1 VNSQNPDGVFV
12 HSHALLESANVGA
25 GTRVWAF
32 AHVLPGAVIGRDCN
46 LCDHVFI
53 ENDVVVG
60 DRVTVK
66 CGIQLWDGVRIEDD
80 VFLGPNVTFTND
92 RYPRS
97 RQHLSRYP
105 ETIVKRGA
113 SIGANATILP
123 GLVIGPAAMIGAG
136 AVVTR
141 SVPAN
146 AVVMGNPARIVR
158 YTSDVETTAAAT
170 APPQSGRD
178 SREQQSLVPGVQSFR
193 NRTIK
198 DLRGN
203 LVARQLGDGLPFQP
217 QRCFLVYDV
226 PTKELRGEH
235 AHRRCEQLLVCVGGS
250 VNVLCDD
257 GEHRQEFLLDS
268 PEIGLHIG
276 PMVWGTQYRY
286 SEEAVLMVMASMPYD
301 PDDYIRSYDAFLA
314 EKRLVKAGSPSR
326 EGHP

>member
-1 VNSQNPDGVFV
+1 VANQSPEGVFV
-12 HSHALLESANVGA
+12 HANALLESDKVGP
-25 GTRVWAF
+25 GSRVWAF

-46 LCDHVFI
+46 ICDQVFI

-105 ETIVKRGA
+105 ETVVKRGA

-123 GLVIGPAAMIGAG
+123 GLVIGPGSMIGAG
-136 AVVTR
+136 SVVTR
-141 SVPAN
+141 NVPPN
-146 AVVMGNPARIVR
+146 AVVVGNPARIVR
-158 YTSDVETTAAAT
+158 YTTDAESAAAP
-170 APPQSGRD
+170 AAVGPRLDESRQSNV
-178 SREQQSLVPGVQSFR
+178 EGVRLLR
-193 NRTIK
+193 NPTIK

-203 LVARQLGDGLPFQP
+203 LVARQMGDGLPFQP
-217 QRCFLVYDV
+217 QRCFLVFDV

-235 AHRRCEQLLVCVGGS
+235 AHRRCEQLLVCIGGS

-257 GEHRQEFLLDS
+257 GVRRQEFVLDS
-268 PEIGLHIG
+268 PEIGLHMG
-276 PMVWGTQYRY
+276 AMVWGTQYRY
-286 SEEAVLMVMASMPYD
+286 SNDAVLMVLASLPYD
-301 PDDYIRSYDAFLA
+301 AGDYIRSYEAFLE
-314 EKRLVKAGSPSR
+314 EKRSTKAENPS
-326 EGHP
+326 GKGQKP

>member
-1 VNSQNPDGVFV
+1 MGNQKPDGVFV
-12 HSHALLESANVGA
+12 HAQALLESPNVGA

-32 AHVLPGAVIGRDCN
+32 AHVLPKAVIGRDCN
-46 LCDHVFI
+46 LCDGVFV

-66 CGIQLWDGVRIEDD
+66 CGVQLWDGLRIEDD

-92 RYPRS
+92 RFPRS
-97 RQHLSRYP
+97 QQHLARYP
-105 ETIVKRGA
+105 ETVVKRGA

-123 GLVIGPAAMIGAG
+123 GLTIGAAAMVGAG
-136 AVVTR
+136 SVVTR
-141 SVPAN
+141 DVPAN
-146 AVVMGNPARIVR
+146 AVVVGNPARIVR
-158 YTSDVETTAAAT
+158 YTSGGPEVAAS
-170 APPQSGRD
+170 APTLPSAANGESASPVR
-178 SREQQSLVPGVQSFR
+178 GVRVLR

-198 DLRGN
+198 DMRGN
-203 LVARQLGDGLPFQP
+203 LVARQMGDGLPFQP

-235 AHRRCEQLLVCVGGS
+235 AHRRCEQLLVCVSGS

-257 GEHRQEFLLDS
+257 GEHRQELVLDS

-286 SEEAVLMVMASMPYD
+286 TKDAVLMVMASLPYD
-301 PDDYIRSYDAFLA
+301 AADYIRSYDAFLA
-314 EKRLVKAGSPSR
+314 EVRKGK
-326 EGHP
+326 

>member
-1 VNSQNPDGVFV
+1 MANQNPDGVFV
-12 HSHALLESANVGA
+12 HPQALLESPTVGA

-32 AHVLPGAVIGRDCN
+32 AHVLPQAVIGRDCN
-46 LCDHVFI
+46 ICDNVFV

-60 DRVTVK
+60 DRVTIK
-66 CGIQLWDGVRIEDD
+66 CGVQLWDGLRIEDD

-97 RQHLSRYP
+97 RQHLPRYP

-113 SIGANATILP
+113 SIGANSTILP
-123 GLVIGPAAMIGAG
+123 GLTIGPAAMIGAG
-136 AVVTR
+136 SVVTR
-141 SVPAN
+141 NVPAN
-146 AVVMGNPARIVR
+146 AVVVGNPARIVR
-158 YTSDVETTAAAT
+158 YTSQVPSAPAETPTASPQRQQAAGT
-170 APPQSGRD
+170 ETCVVR
-178 SREQQSLVPGVQSFR
+178 GVRVLR

-203 LVARQLGDGLPFQP
+203 LVARQMADGMPFQP

-235 AHRRCEQLLVCVGGS
+235 AHRRCEQLLICVSGS

-257 GEHRQEFLLDS
+257 GEHRQEFVLDS
-268 PEIGLHIG
+268 PEIGLCIG

-286 SEEAVLMVMASMPYD
+286 TKDAVLMVLASLPYD
-301 PDDYIRSYDAFLA
+301 ANDYIRTYDAFLA
-314 EKRLVKAGSPSR
+314 EVQKAK
-326 EGHP
+326 

>member
-1 VNSQNPDGVFV
+1 MEKKMNPEGVFV
-12 HSHALLESANVGA
+12 HPQALLESARVGA

-32 AHVLPGAVIGRDCN
+32 AHVQPGAVIGRDCN
-46 LCDHVFI
+46 ICDHVFI

-60 DRVTVK
+60 DRVTIK
-66 CGIQLWDGVRIEDD
+66 CGIQLWDGLRVEDD

-97 RQHLSRYP
+97 GQHLDRYP

-123 GLVIGPAAMIGAG
+123 GLVIGTAAMIGAG
-136 AVVTR
+136 SVVTR
-141 SVPAN
+141 DVPAN
-146 AVVMGNPARIVR
+146 AVVVGNPGRIVR
-158 YTSDVETTAAAT
+158 YTSEAGVLPTASTVPQAT
-170 APPQSGRD
+170 GSEEGSCVVD
-178 SREQQSLVPGVQSFR
+178 GVR
-193 NRTIK
+193 VLRTRTIK

-203 LVARQLGDGLPFQP
+203 LVARQLGSGLPFEP

-235 AHRRCEQLLVCVGGS
+235 AHRQCKQFLVCVGGS

-257 GEHRQEFLLDS
+257 GEHRQEFTLDS
-268 PEIGLHIG
+268 PEIGLYIG

-286 SEEAVLMVMASMPYD
+286 SKDAVLMVLASLPYD
-301 PDDYIRSYDAFLA
+301 ANDYIRDYDTFLA
-314 EKRLVKAGSPSR
+314 EKQRKNIES
-326 EGHP
+326 